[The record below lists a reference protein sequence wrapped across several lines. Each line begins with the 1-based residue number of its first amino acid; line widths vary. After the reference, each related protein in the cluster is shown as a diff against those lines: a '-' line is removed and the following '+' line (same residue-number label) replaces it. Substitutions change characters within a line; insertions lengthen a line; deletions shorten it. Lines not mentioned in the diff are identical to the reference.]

1 MIWQGRWKHSK
12 ASLKN
17 LWSRPQRFDLL
28 IFCFVDLG
36 FLCIVPSRPWRNK
49 PWHWRSWRTTACIK
63 KFCLGDRAQ
72 QLFVQLLSRLVPS
85 SFTTSC
91 VMQDSMQLKWSRDD
105 REAAFQRPMSRS
117 CAVVF
122 YLKLQQAQFCFSSTS
137 RLGSIAVACA
147 DAGWYRATFALR
159 RLGRCVYCWVAG
171 SGLSVPFCP
180 AREALLSVLNDRPPG
195 GKRRSCDVSAVALSA
210 QANSPQDSLSEST
223 ATSAQRAAHDM
234 CGSQSQVQTE
244 PAARR
249 RWLPGVEGASFLDRW
264 TWELESTRAKPCCG
278 LQSSSR
284 PLCSQL
290 VSGIP
295 SK

>member
-1 MIWQGRWKHSK
+1 M
-12 ASLKN
+12 
-17 LWSRPQRFDLL
+17 
-28 IFCFVDLG
+28 DLG

-63 KFCLGDRAQ
+63 KFCFGDRAQ

-122 YLKLQQAQFCFSSTS
+122 YPKLQQAQFCFSSTS

-147 DAGWYRATFALR
+147 DVGWYRATFALR

-180 AREALLSVLNDRPPG
+180 ARGPLVRAERSPSWGQAPQL
-195 GKRRSCDVSAVALSA
+195 RRECCCVVSA
-210 QANSPQDSLSEST
+210 
-223 ATSAQRAAHDM
+223 
-234 CGSQSQVQTE
+234 SQ
-244 PAARR
+244 
-249 RWLPGVEGASFLDRW
+249 L
-264 TWELESTRAKPCCG
+264 STRFTVRKHGNLCATRC
-278 LQSSSR
+278 SR
-284 PLCSQL
+284 HVRSL
-290 VSGIP
+290 VPGAN
-295 SK
+295 